1 MQHRARIYSPKALP
15 RSGYPFVEK
24 DSRNSVACPISRD
37 SLGDNL
43 AWPRGEKNTSG
54 EIERPSFFF
63 STKKK
68 SRYTNRNSRSKN
80 QQRST
85 SRGQSARLRGWNRR
99 PLSLERNWT
108 NWRKGG
114 IVLRSRC
121 RVVSCQL
128 VPSLYEPPLL
138 LANLTLPLFVSFTRP
153 RRRCSPRQRCCIRA
167 TSNDNERPPRT
178 HALPPYDTHFVHLS
192 CLPRTAPS
200 IPSACARVPIRA
212 TVLCH
217 MRERAF
223 VGTRCR
229 YRNLWAA

>member
-1 MQHRARIYSPKALP
+1 MEILDRK
-15 RSGYPFVEK
+15 
-24 DSRNSVACPISRD
+24 ISRD
-37 SLGDNL
+37 RHREDNRQDYEDGIEGRCL
-43 AWPRGEKNTSG
+43 STEIGRIGEKAGSC
-54 EIERPSFFF
+54 FD
-63 STKKK
+63 
-68 SRYTNRNSRSKN
+68 RSCD
-80 QQRST
+80 R
-85 SRGQSARLRGWNRR
+85 AR
-99 PLSLERNWT
+99 
-108 NWRKGG
+108 
-114 IVLRSRC
+114 

-229 YRNLWAA
+229 YRNL